1 MAPDEFF
8 FSLPFLVKFSVV
20 FSPVE
25 IDFPDEMPQGR
36 IRALKAAKQLRR
48 GKRISEIEMLY
59 GKTAANA
66 AVASNPDH
74 PDHVDEGSRSPKGK
88 ERLEVLPELT
98 KEFFESPFFSRFH
111 DGPK

>member
-1 MAPDEFF
+1 LIFLTRCLRDEYAP
-8 FSLPFLVKFSVV
+8 
-20 FSPVE
+20 
-25 IDFPDEMPQGR
+25 
-36 IRALKAAKQLRR
+36 LKVAKQLRR
-48 GKRISEIEMLY
+48 GKRISAIEMRY

-66 AVASNPDH
+66 AVAAN